1 MRANTLF
8 VRKGIWAF
16 VASLLLV
23 VSGGACGG
31 GGGNGSGSID
41 GSGGNTGIG
50 ASAGGGR
57 SSGGTECLI
66 ADTASPGEAA
76 DHVTFDPNVTV
87 TTLAGSSTYG
97 SMDGPPT
104 IATFKNP
111 VNVVVDT
118 AGSVLVSDYD
128 SFAIRRVAV
137 DGTVTTLTK
146 QQGFAQPFGLGWGK
160 DGALYVGTD
169 YDPQGN
175 KNSQSGTIWKVDATS
190 GVATPAALDMGRAR
204 SFAAL
209 ADGRMVVAN
218 YQNNRLYTMDAGFAL
233 TELAGGTVP
242 GCPGGFADG
251 VGAAARFWAPYGMAT
266 LRDGRVI
273 VADYGNHRLRA
284 VTADGSVTTF
294 AGDGGIGS
302 IDGPSAQARFSG
314 PESVAV
320 DSHDNVYVSDSL
332 AHRIRRIS
340 ADGNVTTV
348 AGTGAAG
355 WNDGAGA
362 QAQFYGQEGL
372 AVTADGATLFVADG
386 SSGTTAPYNRI
397 RKIQFGP

>member
-1 MRANTLF
+1 L
-8 VRKGIWAF
+8 VVQKGIWAF
-16 VASLLLV
+16 VASLLLL

-31 GGGNGSGSID
+31 GGGNATGSID
-41 GSGGNTGIG
+41 GSGGNTGAGG
-50 ASAGGGR
+50 ASAGSGG
-57 SSGGTECLI
+57 SSGGTECLV
-66 ADTASPGEAA
+66 ADMSSPGEAA
-76 DHVTFDPNVTV
+76 DHITFDPNVTV

-97 SMDGPPT
+97 SMDGPPA

-111 VNVVVDT
+111 VNVVVEP

-128 SFAIRRVAV
+128 SFSIRRVAV

-175 KNSQSGTIWKVDATS
+175 KNAQSGTIWKVDATS

-218 YQNNRLYTMDAGFAL
+218 YQNNRLYTMDAGFVL

-251 VGAAARFWAPYGMAT
+251 AGAEARFWAPYGMAT
-266 LRDGRVI
+266 LSDGRVI

-284 VTADGSVTTF
+284 VTADGTVTTF

-302 IDGPSAQARFSG
+302 IDGPGAQARFSG
-314 PESVAV
+314 PESLAV
-320 DSHDNVYVSDSL
+320 DSHDNIYVSDSL
-332 AHRIRRIS
+332 AHRIRRVS
-340 ADGNVTTV
+340 ADGTVTTV
-348 AGTGAAG
+348 AGSGTAG

-362 QAQFYGQEGL
+362 QAQFFGQEGL
-372 AVTADGATLFVADG
+372 AVTADGATLYVADG
-386 SSGTTAPYNRI
+386 SSGTTAPYNRV
-397 RKIQFGP
+397 RKIQLGP